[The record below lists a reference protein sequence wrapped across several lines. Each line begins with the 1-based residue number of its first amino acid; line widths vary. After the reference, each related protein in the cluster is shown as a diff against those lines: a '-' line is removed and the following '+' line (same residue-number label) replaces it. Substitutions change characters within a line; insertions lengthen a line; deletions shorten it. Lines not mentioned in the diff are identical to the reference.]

1 MMNQF
6 IFLGKV
12 LLLSAII
19 SILIKHGLDNFLI
32 QSETYLA
39 PIIIF
44 SPVIILFL
52 ILFIRQKKAL
62 NSSGN

>member
-1 MMNQF
+1 MMNQL
-6 IFLGKV
+6 IFLSKV
-12 LLLSAII
+12 FLLSAMI

-44 SPVIILFL
+44 FPVIILFL

-62 NSSGN
+62 NS

>member
-1 MMNQF
+1 MMNQV
-6 IFLGKV
+6 IFLSKV
-12 LLLSAII
+12 LFVSAMI
-19 SILIKHGLDNFLI
+19 SILIKYGLDNFLI

-52 ILFIRQKKAL
+52 ILFIRQRKTI
-62 NSSGN
+62 NS

>member
-1 MMNQF
+1 MMNQV
-6 IFLGKV
+6 IFLSKV
-12 LLLSAII
+12 LFLSAMI

-44 SPVIILFL
+44 APVIILFL
-52 ILFIRQKKAL
+52 ILFIRQRKTI
-62 NSSGN
+62 NS